1 MLYDGP
7 HLAGRE
13 HLAAGVVAHLLQL
26 LPEWVAAVYPRHEVI
41 YGCAG
46 GAIGKVHQ
54 GQLFLG
60 VSTNDKIFHNSFFK
74 NHEFTEFFE
83 LILLKKSIPLVSQ
96 VSAEGTTIIYNILI
110 F

>member
-60 VSTNDKIFHNSFFK
+60 VSTNDKIIHNSFF
-74 NHEFTEFFE
+74 
-83 LILLKKSIPLVSQ
+83 LKPRIHRIFRIIPPPMGE
-96 VSAEGTTIIYNILI
+96 ARRGNAFCIG
-110 F
+110 